1 MNQLQVNHLTRFS
14 GSKKTQYA
22 RHCQDLIQC
31 FPHRPLAST
40 NCCVV
45 LMVSQETLEKRIKQL
60 SVLYDIWS
68 FTMTVRAENLE
79 ARAFYKQHWTSI
91 LWSPCPRKCA
101 QKDTGPLCPSPSQP
115 PTLAT
120 KNVELSISHHLVVL
134 QTGNHDLWQNDDP
147 SSSYAS
153 TAVNQQWRV
162 GALGFTCTVCMTS
175 NRLDLF
181 KVCYEKNQWNT
192 KVLRDNGIY
201 TKPTTISLF
210 SPLRRLQIRS
220 TGHQGTRANYGDCRQ
235 ISASAQ
241 TRWRRYELAAHS
253 TYGKP
258 SLKNAFLG
266 WQNGRVGK
274 GTHRDW

>member
-40 NCCVV
+40 NCSVV
-45 LMVSQETLEKRIKQL
+45 LMVSQETREKRMKQL

-91 LWSPCPRKCA
+91 LWSLCPRKCA

-120 KNVELSISHHLVVL
+120 KNIELSISHHLVVL

-153 TAVNQQWRV
+153 TAVHQQWRV

-181 KVCYEKNQWNT
+181 KVCYEKKSVKYKSTQRQWHIYKANNHLFILPTEKIADKAHWAPRDQSQLWWLQANQCLSPNEME
-192 KVLRDNGIY
+192 KVWVSCAFYLWQA
-201 TKPTTISLF
+201 IS
-210 SPLRRLQIRS
+210 
-220 TGHQGTRANYGDCRQ
+220 
-235 ISASAQ
+235 
-241 TRWRRYELAAHS
+241 
-253 TYGKP
+253 
-258 SLKNAFLG
+258 
-266 WQNGRVGK
+266 
-274 GTHRDW
+274 